1 MGLYFRLTSLFA
13 YQGSFRAIANLR
25 GGNQRFLAWLQSLR
39 APFLLASLLPAFL
52 GATEAYRRG
61 GSIDINRLLL
71 TLSCVACIHLAANLA
86 NDYFDEKTNCDRIN
100 IEPTPFSG
108 GSRVIQR
115 GSLSSRAVGVS
126 SAGFAILGCIQGLWL
141 LREVPLVWLVLIG
154 ALGLFCGF
162 GYSAPPIKA
171 SYRGFGEVLV
181 LVGFGPLTV
190 AAGYGCQTGS
200 LDIDLLY
207 LGLPAGL
214 LVLSILLVNEVIDIK
229 WDDLAG
235 KRTSVVI
242 LGRQRGFALY
252 VSSYIGAYLL
262 LAVWLAREDLPKI
275 AVMSFLPLLL
285 TIPRFLKVSAIGV
298 KSELIKLSGLTMLSN
313 LVTIGWMAVANL
325 I

>member
-1 MGLYFRLTSLFA
+1 MLCQR
-13 YQGSFRAIANLR
+13 SFRAIANLSSR
-25 GGNQRFLAWLQSLR
+25 NQQRVLAWFQSLR

-52 GATEAYRRG
+52 GATEAYRQS
-61 GSIDINRLLL
+61 GSIDLSRMIV

-115 GSLSSRAVGVS
+115 GSLPSIAVGVS
-126 SAGFAILGCIQGLWL
+126 SAGFAIVGCIQGLWL
-141 LREVPLVWLVLIG
+141 LREVPLGWLVLIG

-171 SYRGFGEVLV
+171 SYRGFGELLV
-181 LVGFGPLTV
+181 LIGFGPLAV
-190 AAGYGCQTGS
+190 AAGYGCQTGRLDMS
-200 LDIDLLY
+200 LLH
-207 LGLPAGL
+207 LGFAAGL

-242 LGRQRGFALY
+242 VGPRRGFALY
-252 VSSYIGAYLL
+252 ASSYIGAYFLF
-262 LAVWLAREDLPKI
+262 AVWFAKEDLPKI
-275 AVMSFLPLLL
+275 AAIGFLPLFF
-285 TIPRFLKVSAIGV
+285 TIPRLLKVSTIGI
-298 KSELIKLSGLTMLSN
+298 KSELVKLSGLTMVSN
-313 LVTIGWMAVANL
+313 LVTIGWLAVVNL